1 MSDLQHNDP
10 RPCLRCTSPFHGT
23 GAHEKLERASVEYES
38 LGIGLRPFGGS
49 ITARSPLTPVLAPP
63 DHLRIVRF
71 CTLAGGL
78 ILETVGTLRLWRGD
92 VLGGS
97 TFMLSLDK
105 PNGTTMHSEADLQHI
120 FESFTKPGLTVTA
133 EIG

>member
-1 MSDLQHNDP
+1 MSNLQHEDE
-10 RPCLRCTSPFHGT
+10 RPCRKCMSPFHGT
-23 GAHEKLERASVEYES
+23 GAHEKLELASIEYES

-49 ITARSPLTPVLAPP
+49 IMARSPLTPALDPP
-63 DHLRIVRF
+63 DRLRIVRF
-71 CTLAGGL
+71 CTLTGGL
-78 ILETVGTLRLWRGD
+78 VLETVATLRLWRGD

-105 PNGTTMHSEADLQHI
+105 PNGTTMHSEADVRHI
-120 FESFTKPGLTVTA
+120 FECFTKRGLTVTV